1 MSIRYVSLIVI
12 IVALMVSV
20 TVTPASAQAYKEP
33 EPPGNFE
40 VQVYLTR
47 EEALSKMFPES
58 DEILRDLII
67 LTEEEKGGLEGRL
80 RRSIYEQGF
89 EVFIGRK
96 DGEVQGYA
104 IITEEIGKF
113 HPFMF
118 IVAVEPNGRI
128 KDMAVLVY
136 RESRGGEVVRR
147 RFLHQFIGKT
157 VRSPIRVN
165 RDIINITGATMSVVM
180 MCKGTKKVLAV
191 VDEFYLSGD
200 RGLEN
205 AVALVPGA
213 SSLEPPELIRE
224 TRLIMGTFAEV
235 SVYSPDKDVASLA
248 VKEAFEVMDGLDAL
262 MSNYKS
268 SSELSRINRE
278 APHGPTECDPV
289 LLEVIEESQ
298 GYSVLTGGAFD
309 ITVEPLV
316 NKWGFYTGNVSVP
329 DAGEIESILPAV
341 SYENIEIQEQ
351 GESGSIFFKH
361 PDTRIDLG
369 GIGKGFAVD
378 RAVDMLK
385 GRGITSALVNLGGNI
400 YALGHP
406 PGADTWKIGVQHPRD
421 KDVLLGYIELVD
433 MGIATSG
440 DYERFFTVDGQ
451 RYSHIID
458 PRTGMPASGEVISV
472 TVVAR
477 SATEADAL
485 STGVFILGRERGAE
499 LLEGLKDVGALI
511 AYEHDDYDDI
521 GFEMIGSVKELFK
534 EEKT

>member
-1 MSIRYVSLIVI
+1 
-12 IVALMVSV
+12 
-20 TVTPASAQAYKEP
+20 
-33 EPPGNFE
+33 
-40 VQVYLTR
+40 
-47 EEALSKMFPES
+47 
-58 DEILRDLII
+58 
-67 LTEEEKGGLEGRL
+67 
-80 RRSIYEQGF
+80 
-89 EVFIGRK
+89 
-96 DGEVQGYA
+96 
-104 IITEEIGKF
+104 
-113 HPFMF
+113 
-118 IVAVEPNGRI
+118 
-128 KDMAVLVY
+128 
-136 RESRGGEVVRR
+136 
-147 RFLHQFIGKT
+147 
-157 VRSPIRVN
+157 
-165 RDIINITGATMSVVM
+165 
-180 MCKGTKKVLAV
+180 
-191 VDEFYLSGD
+191 
-200 RGLEN
+200 
-205 AVALVPGA
+205 
-213 SSLEPPELIRE
+213 
-224 TRLIMGTFAEV
+224 
-235 SVYSPDKDVASLA
+235 
-248 VKEAFEVMDGLDAL
+248 
-262 MSNYKS
+262 
-268 SSELSRINRE
+268 
-278 APHGPTECDPV
+278 
-289 LLEVIEESQ
+289 
-298 GYSVLTGGAFD
+298 
-309 ITVEPLV
+309 